1 MEVVPVVVASNWS
14 LLCTPGAPTP
24 TAILAPDSQQKI
36 RNSSVCQITAGGKL
50 WSRTEDCGQPV
61 MGDSNTA
68 SQSSGSK
75 EKISKWKLYKT
86 QIKRL
91 KESSKP
97 EVLTSA
103 KGGVLIKTDDFA
115 TDPGR

>member
-1 MEVVPVVVASNWS
+1 MMS
-14 LLCTPGAPTP
+14 
-24 TAILAPDSQQKI
+24 DSDTTNQ
-36 RNSSVCQITAGGKL
+36 N
-50 WSRTEDCGQPV
+50 
-61 MGDSNTA
+61 
-68 SQSSGSK
+68 SGSK

-103 KGGVLIKTDDFA
+103 KGGVLIRTDDFA